1 MLCQMGADGATS
13 DKLTLDREHVK
24 PLDVF
29 LIKDPGQHTH
39 TLTHTSGVRKCVCV
53 CFTYEKLGR
62 LFVKVAIA
70 LPSLSGK
77 SRIYVSI

>member
-39 TLTHTSGVRKCVCV
+39 THTHTHLLTHQVCV
-53 CFTYEKLGR
+53 SVCVY
-62 LFVKVAIA
+62 V
-70 LPSLSGK
+70 LPMRSWEDCSLK
-77 SRIYVSI
+77 SQ